1 MITGHWD
8 IEFTKD
14 GLVHDEH
21 QVTRLLDGL
30 TDTTDTTDLLVLAH
44 GWNNDKAEAT
54 TLYDTLITSLEAVG
68 LPESGPGSRV
78 AVMRVLWPSKKF
90 ALESLIPGGGAA
102 SATTANDA
110 ALLTALQQL
119 EQDPVLLGADGTD
132 PTRADMVER
141 AKAQIE
147 DLDTSADARRAYVLQ
162 IRNLLDPSQ
171 AHPDDASQEFLDLDP
186 DTLFQRFTGEVP
198 VLLPTGPGG
207 AAGNTSGGGAFLGD
221 LLSGAKAAARRIA
234 NFATYYTMKTRAGAV
249 GRTGVAAVLGRAR
262 ERHPQLPIHLTG
274 HSFGGRLVTATAA
287 ALPPSDAPLSLA
299 LLQAA
304 FSHNGLAQRFDGQ
317 HDGAFRAVLAEH
329 RVNGPVLVT
338 HTKNDLAV
346 GVAYPLASRIAH
358 DNAAALGDHNDPYGG
373 MGRNGAQHTPETDP
387 TEQLLRKVP
396 PTHQYTFVP
405 GKVFNLKADATI
417 TDHGDVANHAV
428 AQALRDV
435 LRSR

>member
-1 MITGHWD
+1 MITGQFE

-30 TDTTDTTDLLVLAH
+30 ADTTDLLVLAH

-54 TLYDTLITSLEAVG
+54 ALYDTLITSLEAVG

-102 SATTANDA
+102 TATAANDA
-110 ALLTALQQL
+110 ALLTALQHL
-119 EQDPVLLGADGTD
+119 EQAPVLLGTDGTD
-132 PTRADMVER
+132 PTRTHMVER
-141 AKAQIE
+141 AIAQIE
-147 DLDTSADARRAYVLQ
+147 DLDTSADSRREYVLQ
-162 IRNLLDPSQ
+162 IRSLLDPSE
-171 AHPDDASQEFLDLDP
+171 AHADDASQEFFDLDP
-186 DTLFQRFTGEVP
+186 ERLFHKFTGEVP

-207 AAGNTSGGGAFLGD
+207 AAGNTSGGAAFLGD

-249 GRTGVAAVLGRAR
+249 GRTGVAGVLGRAR

-287 ALPPSDAPLSLA
+287 ALPPSQATLSLA

-317 HDGAFRAVLAEH
+317 YDGAFRAVLGEH
-329 RVNGPVLVT
+329 RVNGPVIVT
-338 HTKNDLAV
+338 HTRNDLAV
-346 GVAYPLASRIAH
+346 GVAYPLASRIAR
-358 DNAAALGDHNDPYGG
+358 DNAAALGDHDDPYGG
-373 MGRNGAQHTPETDP
+373 MGRNGAQHTPEIDP
-387 TEQLLRKVP
+387 TEQLLRKVTP
-396 PTHQYTFVP
+396 AHQYTFAA
-405 GKVFNLKADATI
+405 GKVFNLQADATI
-417 TDHGDVANHAV
+417 TDHGDVANQAV

-435 LRSR
+435 LRFR

>member
-1 MITGHWD
+1 MITGHCD

-14 GLVHDEH
+14 GLVHDEQ

-30 TDTTDTTDLLVLAH
+30 TDTTDLLVLAH

-54 TLYDTLITSLEAVG
+54 TLYDTLLTSLAAVG

-102 SATTANDA
+102 SATAANDA

-119 EQDPVLLGADGTD
+119 EQDPELLGADGTD
-132 PTRADMVER
+132 PTRTTMVEH
-141 AKAQIE
+141 AIAQIE
-147 DLDTSADARRAYVLQ
+147 DLDTSADARREYVLH
-162 IRNLLDPSQ
+162 IRNLLDPNE
-171 AHPDDASQEFLDLDP
+171 AHADDASTEFLDLDP
-186 DTLFQRFTGEVP
+186 ETLFHRFTGEVP

-207 AAGNTSGGGAFLGD
+207 AAGNTSGGAAFLGD

-234 NFATYYTMKTRAGAV
+234 NFATYYTMKTRAGTV
-249 GRTGVAAVLGRAR
+249 GRTGVAGVLGRAR
-262 ERHPQLPIHLTG
+262 ERHPGLPIHLTG
-274 HSFGGRLVTATAA
+274 HSFGGRLVTATAT

-329 RVNGPVLVT
+329 RVNGPVIVT

-346 GVAYPLASRIAH
+346 GVAYPLASRIAR

-387 TEQLLRKVP
+387 TEQLLRKAT
-396 PTHQYTFVP
+396 PTHHYTFAA

-417 TDHGDVANHAV
+417 TDHGDVANQAV

-435 LRSR
+435 LRVR

>member
-30 TDTTDTTDLLVLAH
+30 TDTTDLLVLAH

-54 TLYDTLITSLEAVG
+54 TLYDTLTTSLEAVG

-119 EQDPVLLGADGTD
+119 EQDPVLLGDDGTD
-132 PTRADMVER
+132 PTRADMVKC

-147 DLDTSADARRAYVLQ
+147 DLDTSADARREYVLQ

-198 VLLPTGPGG
+198 VLLPT
-207 AAGNTSGGGAFLGD
+207 
-221 LLSGAKAAARRIA
+221 
-234 NFATYYTMKTRAGAV
+234 
-249 GRTGVAAVLGRAR
+249 
-262 ERHPQLPIHLTG
+262 
-274 HSFGGRLVTATAA
+274 
-287 ALPPSDAPLSLA
+287 
-299 LLQAA
+299 
-304 FSHNGLAQRFDGQ
+304 
-317 HDGAFRAVLAEH
+317 
-329 RVNGPVLVT
+329 
-338 HTKNDLAV
+338 
-346 GVAYPLASRIAH
+346 
-358 DNAAALGDHNDPYGG
+358 
-373 MGRNGAQHTPETDP
+373 
-387 TEQLLRKVP
+387 
-396 PTHQYTFVP
+396 
-405 GKVFNLKADATI
+405 
-417 TDHGDVANHAV
+417 
-428 AQALRDV
+428 
-435 LRSR
+435 